1 MVDSTQ
7 TPTSPPRAATLR
19 VREGSG
25 NALRRRARQLPTDD
39 EERSGWSTVEVDF
52 RDVDRL
58 ADEVA
63 GYGPEV
69 VALAPTDLTEAVVR
83 RLRGVAGVG
92 EPAPE
97 GEL

>member
-1 MVDSTQ
+1 M
-7 TPTSPPRAATLR
+7 
-19 VREGSG
+19 
-25 NALRRRARQLPTDD
+25 
-39 EERSGWSTVEVDF
+39 DF

-69 VALAPTDLTEAVVR
+69 VSLAPTDLTEAVVR
-83 RLRGVAGVG
+83 RLSGVTGVG

-97 GEL
+97 EEL

>member
-1 MVDSTQ
+1 VLGD
-7 TPTSPPRAATLR
+7 
-19 VREGSG
+19 GG
-25 NALRRRARQLPTDD
+25 
-39 EERSGWSTVEVDF
+39 GWSTVEVEF

-69 VALAPTDLTEAVVR
+69 VATAPADLTEAVIR

-97 GEL
+97 AEL